1 MTADLRENCHFGA
14 FHIFSYFSPK
24 WANIYFSSVLWSTG
38 GCFHHFKRLS
48 GELKKLKIF
57 PTPVKDV
64 ILGISQTCI
73 FLISNGQIFTF
84 QVSWGQLVVVFIS
97 FKDFPESRKNW
108 SFSWPTNCEK
118 IVIFRHFTFSLIF
131 HPNEQILTFQVSYGQ
146 LVVVFI
152 ILKGFLK
159 SGKKLKIFPT
169 PALREKCHFGHF
181 TNLHISHQNGQIFT
195 FQVSWGQL
203 VVVFISFKDFPES
216 RKNWSF
222 SWPRTCERIVILG
235 HFTFSLISHPNEQI
249 FTFQVSCGQLVV
261 VFIILKGFLE
271 SWKNWRFSPPRP
283 CVKNVILGI
292 SQTCIFLIQMGK
304 YLPFKCPGVNW
315 W

>member
-14 FHIFSYFSPK
+14 FHIFTYFSPK
-24 WANIYFSSVLWSTG
+24 WANILWNA
-38 GCFHHFKRLS
+38 
-48 GELKKLKIF
+48 
-57 PTPVKDV
+57 
-64 ILGISQTCI
+64 Q
-73 FLISNGQIFTF
+73 NTF
-84 QVSWGQLVVVFIS
+84 QVS
-97 FKDFPESRKNW
+97 
-108 SFSWPTNCEK
+108 C
-118 IVIFRHFTFSLIF
+118 
-131 HPNEQILTFQVSYGQ
+131 GQ

-152 ILKGFLK
+152 ILKGFLESWK
-159 SGKKLKIFPT
+159 NWRFSPPRPCVKNVILEISENVKCPSISQTCIF
-169 PALREKCHFGHF
+169 L
-181 TNLHISHQNGQIFT
+181 IQMGQIFT

-315 W
+315 WWFSSVLKTFQKVEKIEVFHDRGPARKLSFWGISHFHLFLTQMSKYLLFKCPVVNWWLFSSF